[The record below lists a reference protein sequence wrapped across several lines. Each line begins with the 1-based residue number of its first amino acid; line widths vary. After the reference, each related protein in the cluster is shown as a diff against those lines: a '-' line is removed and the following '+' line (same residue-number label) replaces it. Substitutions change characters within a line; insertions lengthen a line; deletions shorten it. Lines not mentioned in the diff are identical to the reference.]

1 MHKTQQENTQ
11 KTAQNTNNNTIKLLT
26 VNNWLIN
33 GKKNKIKSYLL
44 CFSERMR

>member
-11 KTAQNTNNNTIKLLT
+11 KTAQSTNNNTIKLLT

-33 GKKNKIKSYLL
+33 GKKKNQIL
-44 CFSERMR
+44 FVVF